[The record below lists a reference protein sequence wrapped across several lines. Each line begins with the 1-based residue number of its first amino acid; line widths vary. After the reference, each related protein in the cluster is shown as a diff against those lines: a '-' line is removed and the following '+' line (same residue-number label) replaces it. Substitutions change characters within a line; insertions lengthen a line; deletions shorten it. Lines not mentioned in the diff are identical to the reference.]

1 MLDRIIRP
9 IDTVQEWF
17 GFMVAFL
24 IWPMLFITVFE
35 VYMRYAFN
43 SPTTWGFEATTFTY
57 GLHFILG
64 LGYTYLYDGH
74 VRVSVFVNLLRPSKR
89 AIISLIC
96 HLAIFIPVYIML
108 TFGTIE
114 YAISSIKDLEHSWT
128 AWSPPIYPF
137 KTLMAL
143 GFFMLLLQGV
153 SATCKDIRTLVR
165 GEE

>member
-17 GFMVAFL
+17 GFIVAFL
-24 IWPMLFITVFE
+24 IWPMLFITVYE
-35 VYMRYAFN
+35 VFMRYAFN
-43 SPTTWGFEATTFTY
+43 SPTIWGFEATTFTY
-57 GLHFILG
+57 GLHFVLG

-89 AIISLIC
+89 ALISLAC
-96 HLAIFIPVYIML
+96 HLVIFLPVYIML
-108 TFGTIE
+108 TYGLGD
-114 YAISSIKDLEHSWT
+114 YALTSIKDLEHSWT

-137 KTLMAL
+137 KALMAL